1 MHIMICC
8 VAEKHTKKQLT
19 PFVEFELKN
28 TSQHTP
34 SDSMILS
41 LENEFHIEVNGSTN
55 YVDYVII
62 EA

>member
-1 MHIMICC
+1 MHIM
-8 VAEKHTKKQLT
+8 KKQLT